1 MAPKIFRMSRSTLVL
16 CKDCLKELGPAP
28 GRWDEDP
35 LQECSVCGA
44 WDPDALEEMNN
55 ISEELTQQRWEED
68 QLDPNENPQDY
79 K

>member
-16 CKDCLKELGPAP
+16 CTDCLKEHGPAP

-35 LQECSVCGA
+35 LQECSICGA
-44 WDPDALEEMNN
+44 CDSDAQEEMNN

-68 QLDPNENPQDY
+68 QPDPNENPQDY

>member
-16 CKDCLKELGPAP
+16 CVDCLKELGPAP

-44 WDPDALEEMNN
+44 CDPDAQEEMNN

-68 QLDPNENPQDY
+68 QPDPNENPQDY

>member
-16 CKDCLKELGPAP
+16 CVDCLKEHGPAP

-35 LQECSVCGA
+35 LQECSICVA
-44 WDPDALEEMNN
+44 LDPDAQEEMNN

-68 QLDPNENPQDY
+68 QPDPNETPQDY

>member
-16 CKDCLKELGPAP
+16 CTDCLKEHGPAP

-35 LQECSVCGA
+35 LQECSICGA
-44 WDPDALEEMNN
+44 CDSDAQEEMNN
-55 ISEELTQQRWEED
+55 ISDALQQQWEEN
-68 QLDPNENPQDY
+68 QPDPNDPRDF

>member
-16 CKDCLKELGPAP
+16 CVDCLEEHGPAP

-35 LQECSVCGA
+35 LQECSICGA
-44 WDPDALEEMNN
+44 CDSDAQEEMNN
-55 ISEELTQQRWEED
+55 ISDALQQQWEYD
-68 QLDPNENPQDY
+68 QSDPNENPQDY

>member
-1 MAPKIFRMSRSTLVL
+1 MSRSTLVL

-44 WDPDALEEMNN
+44 CDPDAQEEMNN

-68 QLDPNENPQDY
+68 QPDPNENPQDY

>member
-1 MAPKIFRMSRSTLVL
+1 MSRSTLVL
-16 CKDCLKELGPAP
+16 CTDCLKEHGPAP

-35 LQECSVCGA
+35 LQECSICGA
-44 WDPDALEEMNN
+44 CDSDAQEEMNN

-68 QLDPNENPQDY
+68 QPDPNENPQDY